1 MSVITLI
8 ELKRSSLVLLNPKM
22 KIQVVANLFVFLS
35 SAEHKGRYFE
45 ERYNQKK
52 YLFSRFVITTFFFC
66 QINLNNLFSSELIIL
81 SL

>member
-22 KIQVVANLFVFLS
+22 KIQVVANLFEFLS

-52 YLFSRFVITTFFFC
+52 
-66 QINLNNLFSSELIIL
+66 IIF
-81 SL
+81 

>member
-22 KIQVVANLFVFLS
+22 KIQVVANLFEFLS

-52 YLFSRFVITTFFFC
+52 YIYFQDLLSQRFSFVKST
-66 QINLNNLFSSELIIL
+66 
-81 SL
+81 